1 MCPAVR
7 LEERN
12 LAKRGEGGIE
22 EFAWPHG
29 CGGLLLVGE
38 EVATEVNR
46 GALGGIEFVDDFVFL
61 GTQGKGERG
70 ELIAQFEIALLLGE
84 GFGPEK
90 G

>member
-1 MCPAVR
+1 MCPVVW
-7 LEERN
+7 LEECRS
-12 LAKRGEGGIE
+12 AEGGEGVVE
-22 EFAWPHG
+22 EFAWAHG

-46 GALGGIEFVDDFVFL
+46 GALGVIEFVDDFVFL
-61 GTQGKGERG
+61 GTQGKGKRG
-70 ELIAQFEIALLLGE
+70 ELITQSGITLLLGE